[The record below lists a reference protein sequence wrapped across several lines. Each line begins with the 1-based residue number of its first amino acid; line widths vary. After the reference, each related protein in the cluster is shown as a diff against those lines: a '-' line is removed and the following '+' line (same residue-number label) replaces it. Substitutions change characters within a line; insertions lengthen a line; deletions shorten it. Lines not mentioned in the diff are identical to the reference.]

1 MVGHGTYGVLV
12 AWWKM
17 SVSVLRVGSTATVPL
32 KYISLG
38 VLVVQMTSLVLIMRY
53 SRTTG
58 GSDRL
63 YLASTAVF
71 LAEVLKLV
79 SCLVVIRLTET
90 RSLVRMWKLLR
101 DEVVTKPY
109 ELLKLS
115 VPAALYT
122 IQNNLLFLALSLLD
136 AATYQVTYQLKIL
149 TTAMFSVL
157 LLRRTL
163 RWLQWVALVV
173 LMIGI
178 ALVQMPSS
186 SVSGS
191 EQQQR
196 PFSFVGL
203 TAVLC
208 ACCSSGFSGVYFEKI
223 LKGSSQSLWIRN
235 VQLGMCKIN

>member
-1 MVGHGTYGVLV
+1 MVGHGRYGVLV

-136 AATYQVTYQLKIL
+136 AATYQVP
-149 TTAMFSVL
+149 V
-157 LLRRTL
+157 
-163 RWLQWVALVV
+163 
-173 LMIGI
+173 
-178 ALVQMPSS
+178 
-186 SVSGS
+186 
-191 EQQQR
+191 
-196 PFSFVGL
+196 
-203 TAVLC
+203 
-208 ACCSSGFSGVYFEKI
+208 
-223 LKGSSQSLWIRN
+223 
-235 VQLGMCKIN
+235 